1 VLIVN
6 GKTRLV
12 AVQVAPKKP
21 QGLRDI
27 LNAVSNIVN
36 GGKPPKQGGN
46 AMASAQIAQAA
57 NIRGKTVKGAA
68 KAGNAVAKGS
78 TAAIKT
84 AFGDPKK
91 GWQDVAIN
99 SGAWLIPYGKAFK
112 IVDKTVKGAKYV
124 KGAKAVRGL
133 LKGSTLAGASTALEK
148 TVNKVAPRGKTDMLA
163 KSGLGKKTPPKVK
176 PKGK

>member
-1 VLIVN
+1 MLIVN

-57 NIRGKTVKGAA
+57 NIRGKAVQTVAKG
-68 KAGNAVAKGS
+68 GNAVAKGS
-78 TAAIKT
+78 TSAMKY

-112 IVDKTVKGAKYV
+112 VVDSTVKGAKT
-124 KGAKAVRGL
+124 VRGL
-133 LKGSTLAGASTALEK
+133 VKATTLIGASAALEK
-148 TVNKVAPRGKTDMLA
+148 TVNKVAPRGKTNMLA
-163 KSGLGKKTPPKVK
+163 KSGLGKKTPPKVT